1 MASFLETLKQGLQE
15 AQKKFV
21 VAQQKLAIAQ
31 AESQAT
37 QQKLGA
43 ANSEFQIALQEF
55 QAYQTLV
62 GTETRK
68 TQPAAPPPSVPAV
81 HDTHVLPRVAHTIPQ
96 THQVVRVLAPAT
108 VPVNSDVTP
117 NVAVQ
122 SVSGVAQPGIDD
134 NKSESNQ
141 TQAVRQLLREHST
154 GMTPGEMWKELQ
166 SQLSNR
172 VYLYSILKR
181 LKDRGDV
188 REKRGKYYFNLKP
201 PIEENHNHA
210 AIQ

>member
-1 MASFLETLKQGLQE
+1 M
-15 AQKKFV
+15 
-21 VAQQKLAIAQ
+21 Q
-31 AESQAT
+31 AEFQAI
-37 QQKLGA
+37 QQKLGV
-43 ANSEFQIALQEF
+43 ANSEFQMAIQEF

-62 GTETRK
+62 STETRK
-68 TQPAAPPPSVPAV
+68 TQPAAPAPPMHAAQVTHSV
-81 HDTHVLPRVAHTIPQ
+81 PRVAHPIPQ
-96 THQVVRVLAPAT
+96 TRQVVRVLPPASVPAT
-108 VPVNSDVTP
+108 GNVTP
-117 NVAVQ
+117 NVVAQ

-201 PIEENHNHA
+201 PIEENHNQA
-210 AIQ
+210 TIQ